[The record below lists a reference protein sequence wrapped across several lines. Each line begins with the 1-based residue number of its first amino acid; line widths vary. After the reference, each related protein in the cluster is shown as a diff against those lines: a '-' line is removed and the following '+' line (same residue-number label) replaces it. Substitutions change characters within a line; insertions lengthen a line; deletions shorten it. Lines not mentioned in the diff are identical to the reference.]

1 MNFQNLSFRYVE
13 PPREYCLPATSRF
26 FFFSIH
32 PVIARFTSR
41 LRPRARPRQACARRT
56 NIQSRLPP
64 LTRAYLAGQHSL
76 RRPPYARTAPTTN
89 RPDSGVLGHQD
100 VLGDISEEDYASLEH
115 ASLSPQPSIVRFAP
129 SLSSYS
135 SSHSSDDIYGP
146 ERHYGRPLAPSV
158 MANPP
163 GQGQRSSQQ
172 PTFTPEQL
180 QALAV
185 AQHRQM
191 NPIPPLAG
199 RPAEAFRDPLA
210 LEASRVTP
218 GVDDTPYLQYA
229 IEALTRE
236 REDASSHPTSMTS
249 DGQPYVPSGGG
260 AYYTPRNAPQSPTQS
275 SAAPARDPPGR
286 RSDEQRAPLLADAS
300 PRPASPRSSLSTLV
314 RAPERGARF
323 PTKHQPGAD
332 AWEPVNPGLF
342 SDGREKINPRLVFKP
357 TILRKSALIML
368 TISCMLMLAALIF
381 SAVYSHRNTGLWDY
395 TGTIYSGQYFLFRV
409 VPAMVGAVV
418 LFWAQCVVT
427 TMLRMRPFAR
437 LAASTKAARRD
448 AIFDELYTTSFLRP
462 QLVGTWHVWV
472 PNLITWLMNFT
483 LPLQSCLYTVIFVD
497 GHWRWATV
505 QGVAWT
511 LVAFYLLLLVAV
523 GIEMTFWLVDKTGVL
538 WDPRS
543 IADIAAIVANSNTL
557 ADYKK
562 TEILDGRDK
571 LKRILHRRRTDRLAY
586 WGWADRDR
594 PDELWYGLGFQ
605 EEFGDPSGE
614 VELIDEKGRLQSH
627 EKRTYP
633 AYLEENEAWGDVE
646 LEGTA
651 MQPRVRYRH
660 LPFCLKDLPLIIFI
674 IIGFI
679 LLLVLF
685 VVSFIPA
692 TRLPSNGFLP
702 LVEPAPIA
710 GAFSAADF
718 LYSFLPALLGL
729 VLFVAFQDLDLHLR
743 ILQPWGELSAPPAG
757 GARAEA
763 SILADY
769 AACYPLQAAW
779 HALRNR
785 HWRAAAISLLS
796 TLFVFLP
803 ILAGGMFLA
812 LTPDDGVVRVFPQN
826 ALFALALTLCV
837 LYWLA
842 LISLF
847 PQRHALR
854 LPHGVTCLAEVISF
868 VANEDCVGDEAFQ
881 GMVRNKTT
889 LVGKLGCDRREEEKP
904 RWVLHTGAGG
914 ATDERLGVRRVQRF
928 TERLARDGAE
938 ARLMGSPRRSGGG
951 GDGVPP
957 LSPPPP
963 HLGMIRDSRR
973 EARRSEREG
982 VRVSPQY
989 VFQGREL

>member
-1 MNFQNLSFRYVE
+1 M
-13 PPREYCLPATSRF
+13 
-26 FFFSIH
+26 
-32 PVIARFTSR
+32 
-41 LRPRARPRQACARRT
+41 
-56 NIQSRLPP
+56 
-64 LTRAYLAGQHSL
+64 
-76 RRPPYARTAPTTN
+76 
-89 RPDSGVLGHQD
+89 LGHHG
-100 VLGDISEEDYASLEH
+100 VLGDISEEEEYASLEH
-115 ASLSPQPSIVRFAP
+115 ASISPQPSIVRFAP

-135 SSHSSDDIYGP
+135 SSHSSDNIYGP
-146 ERHYGRPLAPSV
+146 ERHYGRPLVPVV

-163 GQGQRSSQQ
+163 GQAQRSSQQ
-172 PTFTPEQL
+172 PHFTREQL

-191 NPIPPLAG
+191 NPIPTMTG
-199 RPAEAFRDPLA
+199 RPVEAFRDPLA

-236 REDASSHPTSMTS
+236 REDASSNQTSMTS
-249 DGQPYVPSGGG
+249 GGGGG
-260 AYYTPRNAPQSPTQS
+260 AYHGPRNAPVTPTQPN
-275 SAAPARDPPGR
+275 APPRDHAGR
-286 RSDEQRAPLLADAS
+286 QSEEQRAPLLPETS

-314 RAPERGARF
+314 RGPERGARF
-323 PTKHQPGAD
+323 PAKPQQPGAD
-332 AWEPVNPGLF
+332 SWEPVDPGLF

-357 TILRKSALIML
+357 RILRTTSMITLMIL
-368 TISCMLMLAALIF
+368 CILMLAALIF
-381 SAVYSHRNTGLWDY
+381 SAIYSQRNTGLWEY

-409 VPAMVGAVV
+409 VPSILGALI

-437 LAASTKAARRD
+437 LAASSKAARRD
-448 AIFDELYTTSFLRP
+448 AIFDELYATSFLRP
-462 QLVGTWHVWV
+462 QLVGTWQVWV

-483 LPLQSCLYTVIFVD
+483 LPLQSCLYTVIYVD
-497 GHWRWATV
+497 GQWRWATV

-511 LVAFYLLLLVAV
+511 LVAFYLLMVAAI
-523 GIEMTFWLVDKTGVL
+523 GIEMAYWLVNKTGVL

-562 TEILDGRDK
+562 TELLDGRDN
-571 LKRILHRRRTDRLAY
+571 LKHILYRRRTDRLAY

-594 PDELWYGLGFQ
+594 PDELWYGLGYQ
-605 EEFGDPSGE
+605 EEFGDPSGD
-614 VELIDEKGRLQSH
+614 VEFIDEKGRPQSH
-627 EKRTYP
+627 EKRADP
-633 AYLEENEAWGDVE
+633 KHFEETDAWGDVE

-674 IIGFI
+674 VAGFI

-685 VVSFIPA
+685 LISFIPA
-692 TRLPSNGFLP
+692 TRLTANGFLP
-702 LVEPAPIA
+702 LVNPAPVA

-718 LYSFLPALLGL
+718 LYAFLPALLGL

-785 HWRAAAISLLS
+785 HWRLAAISLFS

-812 LTPDDGVVRVFPQN
+812 LTPDDGIVRVYPQN
-826 ALFALALTLCV
+826 ALFALTLTLCV
-837 LYWLA
+837 FYWLA

-847 PQRHALR
+847 PKRHAFR

-868 VANEDCVGDEAFQ
+868 VANEDCLQDEAFQ
-881 GMVRNKTT
+881 GMIRNKTS
-889 LVGKLGCDRREEEKP
+889 LVGKLGCDRCEEEKP
-904 RWVLHTGAGG
+904 RWTLHTGGSG
-914 ATDERLGVRRVQRF
+914 ARDERLGVRRVRRF
-928 TERLARDGAE
+928 TERLARDGPG
-938 ARLMGSPRRSGGG
+938 ARLMGSPGRRAST
-951 GDGVPP
+951 GDKGVAP
-957 LSPPPP
+957 LSPPN
-963 HLGMIRDSRR
+963 LGTATIRDGRR

-982 VRVSPQY
+982 VRTSPQY
-989 VFQGREL
+989 VFQGREA